1 MQVLSLNFYQ
11 AGAIAIG
18 CYALGLWL
26 NARSRLLRD
35 FFIPAAVVGG
45 LMFALLKLVLHAL
58 GIMDIVFDN
67 VLEQFFMTLFFTSI
81 GFAAKLSFVR
91 SGGNK
96 LLLLAGLLAVLIICQ
111 DTLGVTIARLLG
123 EHPLL
128 GVAAG
133 SIPLVGGYGSAG
145 VFGPLIQGLGVS
157 GAMASSMAMATFGLI
172 MGGLL
177 GGPIAG
183 ILIRQHKLCG
193 TAQERTEETCEE
205 KSFTTTPRLF
215 MRAMALMLIAMG
227 VGSIVSDIGKQMGY
241 ILPAYLGSIMVAA
254 VLRNL
259 GEDEPESRRYIPMKE
274 ITVLADIGLNIFLS
288 MALMALNMWE
298 LAGLF
303 GPLAALA
310 LGQMFL
316 MSIYTYFVVF
326 RALGK
331 DYEAAVIVA
340 AICGFGLGAVPTA
353 MANMEAITNRH
364 GHAPMAFL
372 LVPLIGSL
380 ADGINA
386 AVIITFINIFK

>member
-26 NARSRLLRD
+26 NARCRLLRD
-35 FFIPAAVVGG
+35 FFIPEAVVGG

-111 DTLGVTIARLLG
+111 DTLGVTIARLLE

-145 VFGPLIQGLGVS
+145 VFGPLIQELGVS

-183 ILIRQHKLCG
+183 VLIRQHKLCG
-193 TAQERTEETCEE
+193 TGQERTEETCEE

-310 LGQMFL
+310 LGQMLL

-386 AVIITFINIFK
+386 AVVITFINIFK

>member
-26 NARSRLLRD
+26 NARCRLLRD

-259 GEDEPESRRYIPMKE
+259 GADEPESRLYIPMKE

-298 LAGLF
+298 LVGLF

-310 LGQMFL
+310 LGQMLL